1 MINLE
6 EKQFLENYSLHP
18 KNPVKG
24 EEILIEGENFF
35 KISNVDGMRP
45 FFMSLVSNSNHWL
58 FISST
63 GGLTAGRKDSSNALF
78 PYYTDDKII
87 ESVENTGS
95 KTILL
100 VSKALTTL
108 LWEPF
113 SLRQQGIFKTSRNL
127 YKNSLGNKI
136 IFEEINHD
144 LNFFILMEN
153 Q

>member
-6 EKQFLENYSLHP
+6 ERQILENFKVYS

-24 EEILIEGENFF
+24 EEVQIGGENFY

-87 ESVENTGS
+87 E
-95 KTILL
+95 
-100 VSKALTTL
+100 
-108 LWEPF
+108 
-113 SLRQQGIFKTSRNL
+113 
-127 YKNSLGNKI
+127 
-136 IFEEINHD
+136 
-144 LNFFILMEN
+144 
-153 Q
+153 